1 MTRAAV
7 SILLVVLGLC
17 AGIILG
23 SRLGLMEARTCYMQ
37 LLECA
42 SGDHALLSPQDQQ
55 INTRLLS
62 WADGERD

>member
-1 MTRAAV
+1 MSRAAI
-7 SILLVVLGLC
+7 SILLTVLGLC
-17 AGIILG
+17 AGIVLG
-23 SRLGLMEARTCYMQ
+23 SHLGLQEARTCYMQ

-42 SGDHALLSPQDQQ
+42 STNQTILDPRDHE

>member
-1 MTRAAV
+1 MSRAAV
-7 SILLVVLGLC
+7 SILLTLLGLC

-23 SRLGLMEARTCYMQ
+23 SRLGIMEARTCYMQ

-42 SGDHALLSPQDQQ
+42 STNQTILDPRDQE

>member
-1 MTRAAV
+1 MSRAAV
-7 SILLVVLGLC
+7 SILLTLLGLC
-17 AGIILG
+17 AGIVLG
-23 SRLGLMEARTCYMQ
+23 SRIGLMEARTCYMQ

-42 SGDHALLSPQDQQ
+42 SGNTALLSPQDHE